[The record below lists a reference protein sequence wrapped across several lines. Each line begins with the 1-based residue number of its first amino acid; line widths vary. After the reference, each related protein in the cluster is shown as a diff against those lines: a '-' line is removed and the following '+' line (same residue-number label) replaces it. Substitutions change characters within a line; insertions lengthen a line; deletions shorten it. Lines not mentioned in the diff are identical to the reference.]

1 VERGRARRRRKIV
14 YGKLKIA
21 IKIYY
26 QHSFDVRKL
35 MARIVG
41 EESFPFKCTFGC
53 ESELMVMWKIRL
65 CDFYFGLRLWLMRSR
80 SDRA

>member
-1 VERGRARRRRKIV
+1 MSGRKKKLCGKEEEEEIV

-35 MARIVG
+35 MARKV
-41 EESFPFKCTFGC
+41 FPLNALLAVK
-53 ESELMVMWKIRL
+53 EKLMVMWKIRL
-65 CDFYFGLRLWLMRSR
+65 CDFYFGLRLWL
-80 SDRA
+80 DEKQK